1 MSIQYNGGGSF
12 AVEQLIDIVQQDLT
26 ISGMLPKVIPDIEVK
41 RLIKEIA
48 LEWFY
53 KNYQF
58 AVQKIY
64 YFLPQD
70 ILKTDIYQTYKYLIL
85 PEEIENVVEIKRVDN
100 PHMWRIGIQA
110 PYLSINLG
118 VTNQPFL
125 TSFVTTAGELAQ
137 YRSVI
142 GAFSDEINKLSLERI
157 RFNYNHLNK
166 RLNFLGKVETSMM
179 LECWCRIEQEELFEF
194 HMFKEYVIGLS
205 KKKMGELLG
214 RFNFNMPGNF
224 QYNAGDMISE
234 GTAMMEKV
242 ETQIK
247 GETTTGWFK
256 MSR

>member
-1 MSIQYNGGGSF
+1 MSHGGSTTI
-12 AVEQLIDIVQQDLT
+12 EQLIDIVQQDLT
-26 ISGMLPKVIPDIEVK
+26 ISGMLPKVIPDIEIK
-41 RLIKEIA
+41 RLIKEFA

-64 YFLPQD
+64 YFLPYD
-70 ILKTDIYQTYKYLIL
+70 ILKSDLYTKYKYLIL
-85 PEEIENVVEIKRVDN
+85 PEEIENVVEMKFIDN

-142 GAFSDEINKLSLERI
+142 SSFSDEINKLSLERVK
-157 RFNYNHLNK
+157 FNYNHLNK
-166 RLNFLGKVETSMM
+166 RLNLLGEISKSMI
-179 LECWCRIEQEELFEF
+179 LECWCRIEEEELFDF
-194 HMFKEYVIGLS
+194 QLFKEYVIGLS
-205 KKKMGELLG
+205 KKKTGELLG
-214 RFNFNMPGNF
+214 RFTFEMPGNF
-224 QYNAGDMISE
+224 QYNSGDIISDGQAMIE
-234 GTAMMEKV
+234 NVTTK
-242 ETQIK
+242 IK
-247 GETTTGWFK
+247 EECTTSWFK

>member
-1 MSIQYNGGGSF
+1 MSQGGSMTI
-12 AVEQLIDIVQQDLT
+12 EQLIDIVQQDLT

-64 YFLPQD
+64 YLLPQD
-70 ILKTDIYQTYKYLIL
+70 VLKSEQYTQYKYLIL
-85 PEEIENVVEIKRVDN
+85 PEEIENITAIKRIDN
-100 PHMWRIGIQA
+100 PTMWRIGIQA

-142 GAFSDEINKLSLERI
+142 SAFSDEINKLSLETI
-157 RFNYNHLNK
+157 KFNYNHLNK
-166 RLNFLGKVETSMM
+166 RLNFLGEVQTSMM
-179 LECWCRIEQEELFEF
+179 LECWCRIEEEELFDF
-194 HMFKEYVIGLS
+194 QMFKEYVIGLS

-224 QYNAGDMISE
+224 QYNAGDIISE
-234 GTAMMEKV
+234 GKEMIEKI
-242 ETQIK
+242 ENKIK
-247 GETTTGWFK
+247 EESTVAWFK
-256 MSR
+256 ISR

>member
-1 MSIQYNGGGSF
+1 MSHGGSMTI
-12 AVEQLIDIVQQDLT
+12 EQLIDIVQQDLT
-26 ISGMLPKVIPDIEVK
+26 VSGMLPKVIPDIEVK

-58 AVQKIY
+58 ATQKIWY
-64 YFLPQD
+64 HLPLD
-70 ILKTDIYQTYKYLIL
+70 FLKTEQWTKYQYLIL
-85 PEEIENVVEIKRVDN
+85 PEEIEGVTSIKYIDN

-142 GAFSDEINKLSLERI
+142 SYFSDEINKLSLEDVT
-157 RFNYNHLNK
+157 FDFNHLNK
-166 RLNFLGKVETSMM
+166 RLNFRGKVERPMM
-179 LECWCRIEQEELFEF
+179 LECWCRIEEEELFDYQL
-194 HMFKEYVIGLS
+194 FKEYVIGLA
-205 KKKMGELLG
+205 KKKMGEVLG

-224 QYNAGDMISE
+224 QYNAQDMISE
-234 GTAMMEKV
+234 GNSIIEKV
-242 ETQIK
+242 ETK
-247 GETTTGWFK
+247 VKEEVTTAWFK

>member
-1 MSIQYNGGGSF
+1 MRYDGGGSITI
-12 AVEQLIDIVQQDLT
+12 EQLIDIVQQDLT
-26 ISGMLPKVIPDIEVK
+26 ISGMLPKILPDKEIK
-41 RLIKEIA
+41 RLIKEYA

-58 AVQKIY
+58 ALQKMY
-64 YFLPQD
+64 YILPLE
-70 ILKTDIYQTYKYLIL
+70 ILKSDVYNTYKYLIL
-85 PEEIENVVEIKRVDN
+85 PEEIENVVEMRMIDN

-142 GAFSDEINKLSLERI
+142 SAFSDEINKLSLERV

-166 RLNFLGKVETSMM
+166 RLNILGQIQKDMII
-179 LECWCRIEQEELFEF
+179 ECWARIEEEELFDFE
-194 HMFKEYVIGLS
+194 MFKKYVIGLS
-205 KKKMGELLG
+205 KKKTGELLG

-224 QYNAGDMISE
+224 QYNSSDIISDGDKMIDE
-234 GTAMMEKV
+234 VKE
-242 ETQIK
+242 QIK
-247 GETTTGWFK
+247 GETTTAWFK

>member
-1 MSIQYNGGGSF
+1 MSNGGSL
-12 AVEQLIDIVQQDLT
+12 AIDQLIDIVQQDLT
-26 ISGMLPKVIPDIEVK
+26 VSGMLPKVIPDIEVK

-70 ILKTDIYQTYKYLIL
+70 ILKSDIYQTYKYLVL
-85 PEEIENVVEIKRVDN
+85 PEEIENVVEIKMVDN

-137 YRSVI
+137 YRYVI
-142 GAFSDEINKLSLERI
+142 GAFSDEMNKLSLERI
-157 RFNYNHLNK
+157 KFNYNHLNK
-166 RLNFLGKVETSMM
+166 RLNLLGEVRTSLM
-179 LECWCRIEQEELFEF
+179 LECWCRIEEEELFDF
-194 HMFKEYVIGLS
+194 QMFKEYVMGMA
-205 KKKMGELLG
+205 KKKTGELLG

-224 QYNAGDMISE
+224 QYNAADMISE
-234 GTAMMEKV
+234 GSAQMEKI

-247 GETTTGWFK
+247 GETTTAWFK